1 MWGDEPWPQSRPW
14 PADWTENS
22 MEARMA
28 PPFDPQRA
36 VSEAFVW
43 GAVVTMGAAAVAA
56 GGMLAVAKWFGG
68 AR

>member
-1 MWGDEPWPQSRPW
+1 M
-14 PADWTENS
+14 PAL
-22 MEARMA
+22 
-28 PPFDPQRA
+28 DPTQT
-36 VSEAFVW
+36 VSAAFMW